1 MMPTAIIHYQNP
13 DALRIL
19 QQIGSSMGFTIDMPN
34 TLETWPKE
42 TNVKIEFINGI
53 PYQAANP
60 KADIT
65 KIVGIFDGNNYTK
78 QSLREKSWRKR

>member
-1 MMPTAIIHYQNP
+1 MPSAIIHYQNLN
-13 DALRIL
+13 ALRIL

-34 TLETWPKE
+34 ASETVPQVTKG
-42 TNVKIEFINGI
+42 KIEFINGI
-53 PYQAANP
+53 PYQTANP

-78 QSLREKSWRKR
+78 QSLRNKSWKKR